1 MVNANCVEVIC
12 DADHL
17 RAASWAPHIFCR
29 LRTHICHINCHN
41 CATHTQ
47 REVQRVRENG
57 RSFGLTPLSFGRVS
71 MHISSADTCI
81 NVSNRSTWDAIVVL
95 HGVSVGRG
103 CGDIIHSAAEHNL
116 CARPGHIPNMPNIP
130 SVSQLFC
137 SSDNLLSQACE
148 HFARISYTFRPP
160 FAPPLPPVFASN
172 CCRDLTLIFMLLT
185 DWQNARCTSPT
196 LSAPLSNTST
206 HFLLLVSQ
214 TLTKSSVKLLSIFF
228 PAQHGVCVMCVR
240 VWVFLKNRVI
250 QYSLPTRCCFDKF
263 TVCVRGSS
271 YVCVCVCVG

>member
-1 MVNANCVEVIC
+1 
-12 DADHL
+12 
-17 RAASWAPHIFCR
+17 
-29 LRTHICHINCHN
+29 
-41 CATHTQ
+41 
-47 REVQRVRENG
+47 
-57 RSFGLTPLSFGRVS
+57 

-148 HFARISYTFRPP
+148 HFARISYTFRPL
-160 FAPPLPPVFASN
+160 FSPPVCLQLLPRLDFNIYAL
-172 CCRDLTLIFMLLT
+172 DWLTKCALY
-185 DWQNARCTSPT
+185 
-196 LSAPLSNTST
+196 LSHSLYRTNS
-206 HFLLLVSQ
+206 LLLLSQ

-228 PAQHGVCVMCVR
+228 PAQHGVCVMWVW

-250 QYSLPTRCCFDKF
+250 QYSLPTRCCFDNF

-271 YVCVCVCVG
+271 YVCVCWLAHISIDMSIMELWINML